1 MSKENSYPAS
11 ANQLEP
17 DFVKKTVSDLLE
29 IQNYFRYCQQNGM
42 RPGVEGLALCL
53 GTTRQTLFNW
63 KLQKGCTEERAN
75 MIKASLQFINATL
88 ESAFLSGK
96 VNPVSGIFMLKN
108 WAGYCD
114 RTDIAINS
122 SDNSDD
128 LNDDE
133 SSIEALE
140 KKYANFDITEKSE

>member
-1 MSKENSYPAS
+1 
-11 ANQLEP
+11 
-17 DFVKKTVSDLLE
+17 
-29 IQNYFRYCQQNGM
+29 
-42 RPGVEGLALCL
+42 
-53 GTTRQTLFNW
+53 
-63 KLQKGCTEERAN
+63 

-108 WAGYCD
+108 WAGYCH